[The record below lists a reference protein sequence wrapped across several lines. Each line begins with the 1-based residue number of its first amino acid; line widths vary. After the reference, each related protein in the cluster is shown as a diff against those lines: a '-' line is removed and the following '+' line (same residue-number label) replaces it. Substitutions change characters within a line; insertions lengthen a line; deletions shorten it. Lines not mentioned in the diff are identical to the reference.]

1 MKKLIFL
8 IIIFFSFSVF
18 ADLLKTVPQKESILT
33 GEELLVNVE
42 TLPGKN
48 MSARFVK
55 ENSDLAITGI
65 EPSAD
70 GKSLVVKL
78 IALKNGEFEV
88 PEIELS
94 LDGKTANTASFRI
107 TSQSRT
113 QENDMNLRDIKET
126 AKIMEKDYTILY
138 AAGALVLAVI
148 LFILIRYLL
157 RKFRRSKPVPVITA
171 TPFEIAMRF
180 LKEAREKREIGDLES
195 FVDMVTNGLRTYMSV
210 KSGRNY
216 AEMTTYEIRRELKK
230 DALFSGYGQGITDVL
245 KTGDRFKFADE
256 QLSDSDLD
264 MIYSGFENI
273 VKGIEKS
280 GVNTNAVS

>member
-8 IIIFFSFSVF
+8 IVIFFSFSVF

-195 FVDMVTNGLRTYMSV
+195 FVDIVTNGLRTYMSV

-230 DALFSGYGQGITDVL
+230 DALFSGYGQMITDVL

>member
-1 MKKLIFL
+1 MKNLICL
-8 IIIFFSFSVF
+8 IVIFFSFSVF
-18 ADLLKTVPQKESILT
+18 ADLLKPVPQKESILT
-33 GEELLVNVE
+33 GEELEVNVE

-126 AKIMEKDYTILY
+126 AKIMEKDYTLLY
-138 AAGALVLAVI
+138 VAGALALAVI
-148 LFILIRYLL
+148 LFILVRYLL
-157 RKFRRSKPVPVITA
+157 KKYRRSKPLPVITA

-180 LKEAREKREIGDLES
+180 LKEAREKREKGDLES
-195 FVDMVTNGLRTYMSV
+195 FVDIVTNGLRTYMSV

-216 AEMTTYEIRRELKK
+216 AEMTTYEVRRELKK
-230 DALFSGYGQGITDVL
+230 DALFSKYNQNVIDVL

-256 QLSDSDLD
+256 QLSDSDFD

-273 VKGIEKS
+273 VNGIEKS